1 MSYKETDMAWR
12 ESFEIPPVKHNAPI
26 PMASRVGNMVFTSG
40 IMGSDPES
48 GQMPQT
54 IEEQARN
61 CFRNLE
67 NVLTKAGAKT
77 TDVAKVTV
85 FIKSNSNR
93 QAVNP
98 PWLEMFPEL
107 DADKLSKLD
116 PAELE
121 KARAALL
128 KDRPEDERLDWLKEY
143 AARST
148 ALAARHPAAAVVKLH
163 GP

>member
-98 PWLEMFPEL
+98 PWLEMFPDEH
-107 DADKLSKLD
+107 S
-116 PAELE
+116 
-121 KARAALL
+121 
-128 KDRPEDERLDWLKEY
+128 RP
-143 AARST
+143 
-148 ALAARHPAAAVVKLH
+148 ARHQTVVETLNFDIQIEAMAVVE
-163 GP
+163 G